1 MDAIPLPENDTSG
14 NASIMLSF
22 RNFGIQIQQLPHENI
37 SFTPDLTSLIENI
50 RSTNK
55 MVSNNEDIIS
65 TVTLPPELSS
75 TSPSVVL
82 AVFLRTGLFP
92 PNNSNSSV
100 GSVVI
105 SVSTPNQTVQ
115 NLAEPVIFTF
125 GKNEVRASQIIVIP
139 KHSWVWN
146 VLVYYLFYSG
156 AVNSI
161 KSQEYTLYVQELS
174 VKLIRNVTV
183 I

>member
-22 RNFGIQIQQLPHENI
+22 RNFGIQIQQLPQDNI

-50 RSTNK
+50 GSTNK
-55 MVSNNEDIIS
+55 MVSNNEDTIS
-65 TVTLPPELSS
+65 SVTLPPELSS

-82 AVFLRTGLFP
+82 AVFLRTSLFP

-115 NLAEPVIFTF
+115 NLAEPVIFKF
-125 GKNEVRASQIIVIP
+125 GKNEVRASQIMIP
-139 KHSWVWN
+139 KHSWVWD
-146 VLVYYLFYSG
+146 VLVKFVLQWCCKFYEKPR
-156 AVNSI
+156 I
-161 KSQEYTLYVQELS
+161 YTLCTGTFRQT
-174 VKLIRNVTV
+174 N
-183 I
+183 